1 MGSLLGTGQGTPMAT
16 QAQRANGVQVQSSSF
31 GKGLPIVYGRARVPG
46 NVIWTGD
53 FQAVAHKQQVGKGGG
68 GNDSTTYTYSSSF
81 QLALCEGPVTKLGTI
96 WKGSG
101 TLSLSDINGTFK
113 AGAAGQTPWSHLSGS
128 PVTSDALSYPYV
140 AWVACLNIKL
150 GSSPNIP
157 NLTFEVYGMLPFNA
171 GTIDDAEPSAI
182 VTDLMTSQTH
192 GIDFSYLGSLTQ
204 FKDYCTANG
213 IFISPVISEEKTMIS
228 LLKDLLTIT
237 NSTAYWSG
245 GSLTVLPWSDQAK
258 TGNGVTY
265 TPDTTSVRDL
275 GPADFMPGD
284 GDAPVTIERK
294 PLGDLYNCIRVEYID
309 RANNYRTSVAEAKDQ
324 SDIDARG
331 VRSLETIQAHA
342 ITNGALAMQVA
353 QRILQRNLY
362 IRNTFSFRTSFENF
376 DLEPGDVVTLTEP
389 SVGLTNEPVRIISTK
404 EGDKGTIEFTAQE
417 FPAGVSEGANQAL
430 EAAAATALDTNAAP
444 DTTAAPAIFRAPQF
458 LTETQQP
465 ELWLGVSGVGKN
477 WGGANV
483 WISLDGTSYHFAGT
497 VRPGCRYGQT
507 TSALASGSD
516 PDTANSFSVQ
526 LDGQGGELNGGSQT
540 DADQN
545 QTLMLVDEEL
555 ISYETTTLVATNQY
569 TLGNGYL
576 RRGQYGTTIA
586 SHASGA
592 PWLRIDDNFFRWA
605 FDPGLIGSTV
615 YIKFTAFNLFSSGEE
630 QLANVNA
637 TTYTLGQG
645 AEIPDTPA
653 TPTGLTVTGATNGNK
668 LSWTNAN
675 PAAVAMSSVEYATAS
690 SGPWT
695 VLGQTQGEALDHNFS
710 GNTTYYY
717 RVRARSPKFMWSA
730 YSSAVSAT
738 GGSIDHASDGAFSKI
753 QTAYT
758 KGNRPYIY
766 RGPYNSSTTY
776 HQGDEV
782 SSGGNM
788 YLYISPTS
796 SSGNAPPNPTY
807 WQIRGPQ
814 TLDYLL
820 DGDPT
825 TGYLRMPG
833 ANMDGNRRGLV
844 DFSQTGHLNKNA
856 DNIAETATNL
866 HWKGSQQT
874 ALFSQRGGE
883 NHVTDPFFTSEDFW
897 NGGGS
902 GLNGYSLPGSG
913 QLQCPVAAASAN
925 IQIQNRDGRGNVVY
939 VPVHDG
945 DTVRLSFDIVTAA
958 TGTAGGAI
966 FGHIVKADKTTGVY
980 YLDPGDF
987 SAVGTDYHAT
997 YTIPAGSGAAWI
1009 ILSARTH
1016 GYASGGTGPVIE
1028 NPVLRIGSQTINQPN
1043 GAKGYINF
1051 GDNTTGGHIGK
1062 HGGNIPTSSTVAT
1075 TLDHAFTK
1083 GSPSDANTM
1092 DSVPD
1097 GSIKFGAIHNPT
1109 TQGTIKTNA
1118 DKAGLGLDSSGNV
1131 QLDIPPTHVKYTGG
1145 ATLDSLKP
1153 AVAGSTKN
1161 LVPGSYAAQNL
1172 FPDPGATNAAFYSN
1186 SAWTLDGSGG
1196 VVSPTLAANIGT
1208 TTFALDGT
1216 GAYVKYQGPEIYAGQ
1231 SVTLTGT
1238 IKAVTGTGIGTVGMQ
1253 CLDASGAVVTGG
1265 YVTLGNYFA
1274 SGTHTRTTV
1283 LPAGTVSITPY
1294 LSAHGGASGGS
1305 ATISNFAI
1313 RIGSQTVGDPG
1324 GMKADD
1330 VQVGAGK
1337 AVAES
1342 GAEPT
1347 TGKSLT
1353 VLIDRNMGNI
1363 SDDATSGRYG
1373 AIHDST
1379 TQGTIKSNADKAG
1392 LGLSSSGA
1400 VKLDIPPAHVKYTGG
1415 STLDS
1420 LKPAESGSDV
1430 TGSHTAA
1437 DTAKVN
1443 GVAAPTVQGNAQTGK
1458 DLSTASSGA
1467 QLGDARQ
1474 VRGVTSSNVQYY
1486 LTGFSSSAN
1495 TNSSGVATVSVASG
1509 TLLMGGSGTGNVS
1522 YNSSSINNLAA
1533 STTYYLYYI
1542 DPGFAGGS
1550 QTLHAT
1556 TTKSNLTNTDPNVV
1570 YLGYITT
1577 PAAGGTGGGSLGG
1590 CVSVYAHLDTADGS
1604 DVLAGDAAQGLVLNT
1619 RDDAGAISTA
1629 PIKNVPYEVAEP
1641 CVRISTANG
1650 SLTLSDMTP
1659 INCKIGPLPAYDVL
1673 GEEVWTSANGGGW
1686 ETITGVQYVMPGT
1699 VMRISLG
1706 GLSYGAGDQPGYYI
1720 YTHNTQKP

>member
-516 PDTANSFSVQ
+516 PDTTNSFSVQ

-605 FDPGLIGSTV
+605 FDPGLIGKTV
-615 YIKFTAFNLFSSGEE
+615 YVKFTAFNLFDSGEE

-637 TTYTLGQG
+637 TTYVLGEG
-645 AEIPDTPA
+645 AEIPDTPP
-653 TPTGLTVTGATNGNK
+653 TPVNLVVTPSANGNR
-668 LSWTNAN
+668 LTWENTN
-675 PAAVAMSSVEYATAS
+675 PAAVAMSSVEYATTGA
-690 SGPWT
+690 GPYT
-695 VLGQTQGEALDHNFS
+695 VLGQTQGEFFNHNFN
-710 GNTTYYY
+710 GNASYFY
-717 RVRARSPKFMWSA
+717 RVRARSPKFVWSA
-730 YSSAVSAT
+730 YVTSSSAT
-738 GGSIDHASDGAFSKI
+738 EGGSVDHVSDGLLYARPRTGYLKD
-753 QTAYT
+753 
-758 KGNRPYIY
+758 GRPYNY
-766 RGPYNSSTTY
+766 RGAYNSTTVY
-776 HQGDEV
+776 YQGDEV
-782 SSGGNM
+782 SSGGNY
-788 YLYISPTS
+788 YLYISGTAA
-796 SSGNAPPNPTY
+796 SGIAVTNAGSWQLLGPATADDLKNGGTY
-807 WQIRGPQ
+807 
-814 TLDYLL
+814 
-820 DGDPT
+820 
-825 TGYLRMPG
+825 
-833 ANMDGNRRGLV
+833 GLPLIARLNAGRPWI
-844 DFSQTGHLNKNA
+844 DFAEGIHSNKNT
-856 DNIAETATNL
+856 DNIAETGNNQ
-866 HWKGSQQT
+866 HMKP
-874 ALFSQRGGE
+874 AL
-883 NHVTDPFFTSEDFW
+883 
-897 NGGGS
+897 
-902 GLNGYSLPGSG
+902 
-913 QLQCPVAAASAN
+913 QLQLAQRSNAHNQAFNANFDQQAFWVA
-925 IQIQNRDGRGNVVY
+925 
-939 VPVHDG
+939 
-945 DTVRLSFDIVTAA
+945 
-958 TGTAGGAI
+958 
-966 FGHIVKADKTTGVY
+966 
-980 YLDPGDF
+980 
-987 SAVGTDYHAT
+987 
-997 YTIPAGSGAAWI
+997 
-1009 ILSARTH
+1009 
-1016 GYASGGTGPVIE
+1016 
-1028 NPVLRIGSQTINQPN
+1028 
-1043 GAKGYINF
+1043 
-1051 GDNTTGGHIGK
+1051 
-1062 HGGNIPTSSTVAT
+1062 
-1075 TLDHAFTK
+1075 
-1083 GSPSDANTM
+1083 
-1092 DSVPD
+1092 
-1097 GSIKFGAIHNPT
+1097 
-1109 TQGTIKTNA
+1109 
-1118 DKAGLGLDSSGNV
+1118 
-1131 QLDIPPTHVKYTGG
+1131 TGG
-1145 ATLDSLKP
+1145 ATLAWQNPGLQIINAGGTEAD
-1153 AVAGSTKN
+1153 AVQTDERGNTRHFPVDEGDAYVYVETDATLVSGTGQFFPYVMFEDASGNN
-1161 LVPGSYAAQNL
+1161 LS
-1172 FPDPGATNAAFYSN
+1172 SN
-1186 SAWTLDGSGG
+1186 TY
-1196 VVSPTLAANIGT
+1196 GT
-1208 TTFALDGT
+1208 TTSMVSLSATGTAHSLTQVPT
-1216 GAYVKYQGPEIYAGQ
+1216 GAKFFRVVQ
-1231 SVTLTGT
+1231 SNRNVATASTWELTRTKVVVGHQTLT
-1238 IKAVTGTGIGTVGMQ
+1238 V
-1253 CLDASGAVVTGG
+1253 SG
-1265 YVTLGNYFA
+1265 
-1274 SGTHTRTTV
+1274 
-1283 LPAGTVSITPY
+1283 
-1294 LSAHGGASGGS
+1294 
-1305 ATISNFAI
+1305 
-1313 RIGSQTVGDPG
+1313 
-1324 GMKADD
+1324 
-1330 VQVGAGK
+1330 
-1337 AVAES
+1337 
-1342 GAEPT
+1342 
-1347 TGKSLT
+1347 
-1353 VLIDRNMGNI
+1353 
-1363 SDDATSGRYG
+1363 
-1373 AIHDST
+1373 
-1379 TQGTIKSNADKAG
+1379 
-1392 LGLSSSGA
+1392 
-1400 VKLDIPPAHVKYTGG
+1400 
-1415 STLDS
+1415 
-1420 LKPAESGSDV
+1420 
-1430 TGSHTAA
+1430 
-1437 DTAKVN
+1437 
-1443 GVAAPTVQGNAQTGK
+1443 
-1458 DLSTASSGA
+1458 GA
-1467 QLGDARQ
+1467 QLGSGLNLFGLNSA
-1474 VRGVTSSNVQYY
+1474 GYATAYW
-1486 LTGFSSSAN
+1486 TGITFTPGPGSMAISA
-1495 TNSSGVATVSVASG
+1495 G
-1509 TLLMGGSGTGNVS
+1509 TLHVGEETQS
-1522 YNSSSINNLAA
+1522 YNSSSISGQAYA
-1533 STTYYLYYI
+1533 TTYSYFYQDKGY
-1542 DPGFAGGS
+1542 AGGS
-1550 QTLHAT
+1550 QTLQAAT
-1556 TTKSNLTNTDPNVV
+1556 SKQSLSGNDGNIYIGDGTTQSS
-1570 YLGYITT
+1570 
-1577 PAAGGTGGGSLGG
+1577 GGTGGGGSINTCLAFDMFIRPNVPAVMACIGQKFDAYDKFTALGQRTLLNAWVATG
-1590 CVSVYAHLDTADGS
+1590 PAVRITTSNGSVLDCGEDTPFDLKDGTSKLAKDMLGETVITDGGEDTVASVTSVGVIPLVYVSGGGVTIM
-1604 DVLAGDAAQGLVLNT
+1604 
-1619 RDDAGAISTA
+1619 AGADPT
-1629 PIKNVPYEVAEP
+1629 K
-1641 CVRISTANG
+1641 RIGSHNG
-1650 SLTLSDMTP
+1650 M
-1659 INCKIGPLPAYDVL
+1659 
-1673 GEEVWTSANGGGW
+1673 
-1686 ETITGVQYVMPGT
+1686 
-1699 VMRISLG
+1699 
-1706 GLSYGAGDQPGYYI
+1706 
-1720 YTHNTQKP
+1720 KP